1 MRLVVNS
8 DRIIAALIR
17 DSKSREIVLSG
28 KFELVTIDFALSEI
42 REHEEEILR
51 KARLSKSHLKS
62 LLSILFSKI
71 LVASDLAVETR
82 MNDAIKI
89 MDRIDPDDTPF
100 IALALAIE
108 NEGIWT
114 EDRHFEMQKAVKTWK
129 TTDLLRLMNEF

>member
-8 DRIIAALIR
+8 DRVIAALIR
-17 DSKSREIVLSG
+17 DSKSRGIILSG
-28 KFELVTIDFALSEI
+28 NFELVTIDFALSEI
-42 REHEEEILR
+42 HEHEDEILR

-71 LVASDLAVETR
+71 MVASDLGVETK
-82 MNDAIKI
+82 MNDAMKV

-108 NEGIWT
+108 NDGIWT
-114 EDRHFEMQKAVKTWK
+114 EDRHFEKQKVMKIWK
-129 TTDLLRLMNEF
+129 TVDLLRLME

>member
-8 DRIIAALIR
+8 DRIIDALIR
-17 DSKSREIVLSG
+17 DSKSREIVFSG

-114 EDRHFEMQKAVKTWK
+114 EDRHFEMQKAVKIWK
-129 TTDLLRLMNEF
+129 TADLLRLINEF